1 MSQSFGFRTF
11 LNFLRPNDETPAEQR
26 QRDVQV
32 VSLGHDTISLR
43 SRSWNRL
50 RFEVEYALER
60 GTTANSYLIR
70 SEKIALLDPPGESF
84 TAIFLDSLAEQ
95 VDLKDLDYVILG
107 HINPNRAKTLTVLL
121 QKAPQVTL
129 ICSNPAAKVFET
141 LFQESMAA
149 ELPGY
154 QPQVQV
160 MKGDD
165 CLDLG
170 RGHQLSFIPVPTP
183 RWPGGLFTYD
193 SARGIAF
200 TDKFFS
206 LHYCG
211 DQAFDEEWLQFLE
224 DYRYYFDCLMA
235 PQLTQSLAAVDK
247 IEALTAQTYAP
258 GHGPIIR
265 SGRRGLTDA
274 YRQWGQVQ
282 QKQALMVALIY
293 ASAYGSTATIAQAI
307 GQGITKA
314 GVRVETLNCE
324 VATPEEMRAVA
335 DRCDGFIIGSPT
347 LGGHA
352 PTPIQTALGILLST
366 VPKTKPVGVFGS
378 FGWSGEAIDLLE
390 GKLKDAGYP
399 FGFEAIRVKFKPT
412 DHTLKTCEEA
422 GTDFAQGLKKA
433 KKRAERAASSSLE
446 DSQVATTEQAVGR
459 ILGSL
464 CVLTAAKGEVA
475 SGMLASWVSQA
486 TFSPPGLTV
495 AVAKDRA
502 VESLTHTGDRFVLN
516 VLASGRDREVQK
528 HFLKP
533 FEPGADRFEGIATD
547 RANCGAPILQDA
559 LAYLECRVA
568 NRMECGDHWVI
579 YGVVEQGK
587 LLDEQG
593 KTAVHYRKTGS
604 RY

>member
-183 RWPGGLFTYD
+183 RWPGGLCTYD
-193 SARGIAF
+193 SASGIAF

-258 GHGPIIR
+258 GHGPVIR

-274 YRQWGQVQ
+274 YRQWGQGQ
-282 QKQALMVALIY
+282 QKQALMVALI
-293 ASAYGSTATIAQAI
+293 
-307 GQGITKA
+307 
-314 GVRVETLNCE
+314 
-324 VATPEEMRAVA
+324 
-335 DRCDGFIIGSPT
+335 
-347 LGGHA
+347 
-352 PTPIQTALGILLST
+352 
-366 VPKTKPVGVFGS
+366 
-378 FGWSGEAIDLLE
+378 
-390 GKLKDAGYP
+390 
-399 FGFEAIRVKFKPT
+399 
-412 DHTLKTCEEA
+412 
-422 GTDFAQGLKKA
+422 
-433 KKRAERAASSSLE
+433 
-446 DSQVATTEQAVGR
+446 
-459 ILGSL
+459 
-464 CVLTAAKGEVA
+464 
-475 SGMLASWVSQA
+475 
-486 TFSPPGLTV
+486 
-495 AVAKDRA
+495 
-502 VESLTHTGDRFVLN
+502 
-516 VLASGRDREVQK
+516 
-528 HFLKP
+528 
-533 FEPGADRFEGIATD
+533 
-547 RANCGAPILQDA
+547 
-559 LAYLECRVA
+559 
-568 NRMECGDHWVI
+568 
-579 YGVVEQGK
+579 
-587 LLDEQG
+587 
-593 KTAVHYRKTGS
+593 
-604 RY
+604 

>member
-11 LNFLRPNDETPAEQR
+11 LNFLRPEAANPAETR

-32 VSLGHDTISLR
+32 VSIGSDTLSLR

-70 SEKIALLDPPGESF
+70 SEKIALFDPPGESF
-84 TAIFLDSLAEQ
+84 TAIFLASLAEQ
-95 VDLKDLDYVILG
+95 VDFKDLDYVILG
-107 HINPNRAKTLTVLL
+107 HINPNRAKTLTILL
-121 QKAPQVTL
+121 QKAPQVT
-129 ICSNPAAKVFET
+129 IVCSNPAAKVLES
-141 LFQESMAA
+141 LFQDSMAA
-149 ELPGY
+149 DLPNY
-154 QPQVQV
+154 QLKIQVI
-160 MKGDD
+160 KGDD
-165 CLDLG
+165 TLDLG
-170 RGHQLSFIPVPTP
+170 RGHQLQFLPVPTP
-183 RWPGGLFTYD
+183 RWPGGLCTYD
-193 SARGIAF
+193 TASGIVF

-211 DQAFDEEWLQFLE
+211 DQVFDEEWLQFLE

-247 IEALTAQTYAP
+247 IESVGAKIIAP
-258 GHGPIIR
+258 GHGTIIR
-265 SGRRGLTDA
+265 SGRRGLIDA

-293 ASAYGSTATIAQAI
+293 ASAYGSTATVAQAI

-324 VATPEEMRAVA
+324 IASPEEIRAVA

-366 VPKTKPVGVFGS
+366 VPKTKPVAVFGS

-390 GKLKDAGYP
+390 GKLKDAGYS
-399 FGFEAIRVKFKPT
+399 FGFEPIRVKFKPT
-412 DHTLKTCEEA
+412 DQTLKLCEES

-433 KKRAERAASSSLE
+433 KKRAERAAISSLE
-446 DSQVATTEQAVGR
+446 DSQAAATEQAVGR

-464 CVLTAAKGEVA
+464 CVLTAKKGEVA

-486 TFSPPGLTV
+486 TFAPPGLTV

-533 FEPGADRFEGIATD
+533 FEPGADRFEGIATQP
-547 RANCGAPILQDA
+547 ATCGAPVLQDA

-587 LLDEQG
+587 LLDEAS